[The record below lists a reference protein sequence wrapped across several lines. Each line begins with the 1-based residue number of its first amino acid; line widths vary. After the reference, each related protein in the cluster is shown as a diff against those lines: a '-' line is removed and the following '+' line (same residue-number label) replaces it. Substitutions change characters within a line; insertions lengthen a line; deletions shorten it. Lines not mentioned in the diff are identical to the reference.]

1 MVYFDPFPQNGPALV
16 SQRENR
22 AKRGF
27 KRVTRMVLAS
37 LGYNYGIQSPTGS
50 NPKLLKE
57 NYVLSLWTCVGDNRS
72 STKLHCATL
81 FVGCNPMFF
90 AYNPIVA
97 GTHVF

>member
-1 MVYFDPFPQNGPALV
+1 MQSHTIALEGNYTATAATATATIANTANTLRQQSRPLSSKRV
-16 SQRENR
+16 RENR

-57 NYVLSLWTCVGDNRS
+57 N
-72 STKLHCATL
+72 K
-81 FVGCNPMFF
+81 F
-90 AYNPIVA
+90 
-97 GTHVF
+97 